1 MTILEKIMCGVV
13 MFIVF
18 GVMAA
23 VIIGLIISEEV
34 PVKTDY
40 VSQIVVDKSE
50 KVEWALS
57 NAVENV
63 RSRNFVVTSVK
74 TTYVRT
80 TGNFVIECG
89 GTELAHVLELGN

>member
-1 MTILEKIMCGVV
+1 MKHAE
-13 MFIVF
+13 IVF
-18 GVMAA
+18 GAFLILIVL
-23 VIIGLIISEEV
+23 IGIGGILYAISTESQQ
-34 PVKTDY
+34 VKADY
-40 VSQIVVDKSE
+40 TSRIVVDKSE

-89 GTELAHVLELGN
+89 GTELAHVFELGN